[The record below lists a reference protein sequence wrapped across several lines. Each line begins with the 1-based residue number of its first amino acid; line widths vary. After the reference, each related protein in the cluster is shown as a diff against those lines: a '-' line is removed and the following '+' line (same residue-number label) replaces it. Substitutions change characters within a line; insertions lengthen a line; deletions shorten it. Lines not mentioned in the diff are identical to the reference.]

1 MSGQLLDV
9 KQVEKKLMLSERTI
23 FRLIKSGD
31 LKGFKVGR
39 EWRFEESDIDAYIQ
53 AQKAKTWSESTV
65 PTNVPKE
72 EEQEDWWHKPGQA

>member
-1 MSGQLLDV
+1 MSGQLFDV

-53 AQKAKTWSESTV
+53 AQKAKTWREATI
-65 PTNVPKE
+65 PATE
-72 EEQEDWWHKPGQA
+72 EEAETETWWQKPEQKG